1 MKDTSV
7 LMNEFKKETY
17 ESLLKDIYVDD
28 SVLEYQSKDT

>member
-7 LMNEFKKETY
+7 LMNEFKEGIY

-28 SVLEYQSKDT
+28 SVLEYE